1 MILRVFHRS
10 ALNRARQVLTTENKR
25 LQKLLGEREKQW
37 ETSFQQ
43 LMQDAVRRE
52 ELLRIVNQEKE
63 QGSERGSDGSRS
75 GEKSL
80 SWLWSPSVTSSQ
92 SPLVSY
98 HYHPTIPTSGTRTK
112 SVFFDDDFL
121 LGILD
126 VSDGRVLDKD
136 RRMAS
141 IYRALGSPQESRSD
155 DDRGGPLALNLPPLA
170 TPPRPLHES
179 YLAAIDYQH
188 LPVSFQQLQT
198 PGAASPT
205 GVGDL
210 KDNVQNSSPHTR
222 SPTPYLSGEER
233 ISTPDSTLSRM
244 LVPFDRSADGF
255 QGISL
260 SENGPGLV
268 PKDEFSAWQPPITRP
283 LTSSPAPVAP
293 LSLEVD
299 FSISSPTS
307 VSSAGSDMKWS
318 Y

>member
-1 MILRVFHRS
+1 
-10 ALNRARQVLTTENKR
+10 
-25 LQKLLGEREKQW
+25 
-37 ETSFQQ
+37 
-43 LMQDAVRRE
+43 
-52 ELLRIVNQEKE
+52 
-63 QGSERGSDGSRS
+63 
-75 GEKSL
+75 
-80 SWLWSPSVTSSQ
+80 
-92 SPLVSY
+92 
-98 HYHPTIPTSGTRTK
+98 
-112 SVFFDDDFL
+112 
-121 LGILD
+121 
-126 VSDGRVLDKD
+126 
-136 RRMAS
+136 MAS

-198 PGAASPT
+198 PGSASPT

>member
-1 MILRVFHRS
+1 MM
-10 ALNRARQVLTTENKR
+10 ENKR

-52 ELLRIVNQEKE
+52 ELLRIANQEKE

-98 HYHPTIPTSGTRTK
+98 QYLPTIPTSGTRTK
-112 SVFFDDDFL
+112 SIFFDDDFL

-155 DDRGGPLALNLPPLA
+155 DGRGGPLALNLPPLA
-170 TPPRPLHES
+170 TPPRPLLES
-179 YLAAIDYQH
+179 YLAATDYQH
-188 LPVSFQQLQT
+188 LAVSFQQLQT

-210 KDNVQNSSPHTR
+210 KDDVQSTPPHAR
-222 SPTPYLSGEER
+222 SPAPYLSGEER
-233 ISTPDSTLSRM
+233 ISTPDSTLSRV
-244 LVPFDRSADGF
+244 LAPFDRSADGF
-255 QGISL
+255 LGISL
-260 SENGPGLV
+260 SENGPALV
-268 PKDEFSAWQPPITRP
+268 PKDETPAWQPPSTRP

-293 LSLEVD
+293 HLLEPD
-299 FSISSPTS
+299 FSINSPTS
-307 VSSAGSDMKWS
+307 VSSAGSDVKWS